1 MHKPTKPDNVDHS
14 GLALRGRATIVG
26 VTSMFEPGV
35 AFRLRCD
42 GVTYVL
48 VDGAAMSFG
57 RHPDLNDIVIG
68 SARRGGTEDTL
79 VSRQAGVVTHAR
91 HQLAIRND
99 GRYEPIEVVSRDHA
113 FRIRQ
118 LAPGDELRVPLG
130 PLSVAVAGRIRR
142 YELIIEPDG
151 PSPTETDSSDVDL
164 VDLGGALTEGPLR
177 LSAERRLDLAALC
190 VPLLVGPAGRV
201 TQPDSYANAAVRRG
215 ISRKAMEKRVEYLV
229 AELRRD
235 GLLPGLEPGANVKDA
250 LCVFAVRSGTITR
263 HDLELLDAHE

>member
-1 MHKPTKPDNVDHS
+1 LLLFATHPDVM
-14 GLALRGRATIVG
+14 RATLG
-26 VTSMFEPGV
+26 DVTSMPEPTV
-35 AFRLRCD
+35 PFRLRCD

-57 RHPDLNDIVIG
+57 RHHELNDIVIG
-68 SARRGGTEDTL
+68 SARRGGEEDTL
-79 VSRQAGVVTHAR
+79 VSRQAGVVTHAGQ
-91 HQLAIRND
+91 QLAIRND

-113 FRIRQ
+113 FRVRH

-130 PLSVAVAGRIRR
+130 PLSIAVSGRVRR
-142 YELIIEPDG
+142 YEIVVEPDG
-151 PSPTETDSSDVDL
+151 VATPIDDAANPI
-164 VDLGGALTEGPLR
+164 DLGGALTEGPLR
-177 LSAERRLDLAALC
+177 LSPERRLDLAALC
-190 VPLLVGPAGRV
+190 APLLAGPAGRGSL
-201 TQPDSYANAAVRRG
+201 PDSYANAAVRRG

-250 LCVFAVRSGTITR
+250 LCIFAVRSGTITR